1 MIRLRS
7 LTRRLFGSVDGV
19 AAIEAALIAP
29 VMVVLALGSFEI
41 SNVIARR
48 SELQGAMAEAS
59 GIALATE
66 PTSESRRGTVKEIIM
81 QSTNL
86 GANDVTVDA
95 AYRCGSGED
104 YVETVT
110 SCGADRVSS
119 YVKIELDSSY
129 TPLWTEFGI
138 GSPIEQSLTR
148 YVMIKQQVIGHN
160 EDAG

>member
-7 LTRRLFGSVDGV
+7 FCRRLSGSVDGV

-41 SNVIARR
+41 SNVIAQR
-48 SELQGAMAEAS
+48 SELQGAMSEAS

-66 PTSESRRGTVKEIIM
+66 PTSEARRGTVKEIIM
-81 QSTNL
+81 QSAGLAAEN
-86 GANDVTVDA
+86 VTVDA
-95 AYRCGSGED
+95 AYRCGSGEN
-104 YVETVT
+104 YVESVAT
-110 SCGADRVSS
+110 CGSDRVSS

-129 TPLWTEFGI
+129 TPLWTQFGI
-138 GSPIEQSLTR
+138 GTPIEQSLTR